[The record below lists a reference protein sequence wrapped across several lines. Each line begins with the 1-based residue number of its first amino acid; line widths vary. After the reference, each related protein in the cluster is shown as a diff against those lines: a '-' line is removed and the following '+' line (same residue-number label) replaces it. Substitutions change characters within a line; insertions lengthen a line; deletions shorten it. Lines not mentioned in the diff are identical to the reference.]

1 MPPIE
6 STTFGHDITEN
17 TDMTSEF
24 GSLPSVIKILTP
36 VLEQLNKKMSIVAD
50 KYEKLADLDASLIEF
65 NQSFGC
71 FLSGMQTSN
80 ETMDWKYAPTDLL
93 IKKYNEQKQAK
104 TVHDTL
110 HHNEPVKTSA
120 PVASSARTENTNKT
134 KKRTAPLQK
143 SQQSAK
149 KKKTVSK
156 SQINRIIENLP
167 ELYRGRTDENEQMK
181 KMLEALI
188 QKPDG
193 LTRKELVKVTDLA
206 QRKVIDC
213 LKVLCHCKVAISKQV
228 QGEYNTFCLV

>member
-1 MPPIE
+1 M
-6 STTFGHDITEN
+6 G
-17 TDMTSEF
+17 
-24 GSLPSVIKILTP
+24 
-36 VLEQLNKKMSIVAD
+36 
-50 KYEKLADLDASLIEF
+50 
-65 NQSFGC
+65 
-71 FLSGMQTSN
+71 
-80 ETMDWKYAPTDLL
+80 WKYAPTDLL
-93 IKKYNEQKQAK
+93 IKKYNEQKQTK
-104 TVHDTL
+104 VVHDAL

-120 PVASSARTENTNKT
+120 PVVSSTSTENTNKT
-134 KKRTAPLQK
+134 KKRTATLQ
-143 SQQSAK
+143 SQKPAK

>member
-1 MPPIE
+1 MNKNKQRLF
-6 STTFGHDITEN
+6 TTRY
-17 TDMTSEF
+17 
-24 GSLPSVIKILTP
+24 ILR
-36 VLEQLNKKMSIVAD
+36 
-50 KYEKLADLDASLIEF
+50 LI
-65 NQSFGC
+65 
-71 FLSGMQTSN
+71 
-80 ETMDWKYAPTDLL
+80 D
-93 IKKYNEQKQAK
+93 
-104 TVHDTL
+104 
-110 HHNEPVKTSA
+110 NEPVKTSA
-120 PVASSARTENTNKT
+120 PVASSASTENTNKT

-149 KKKTVSK
+149 KKKTASK